1 VDNANRL
8 MEGSGNE
15 GRAKSLLSLPIMMRA
30 YEESGTDFLKADI
43 SPLAPPALVA
53 EIKEILVAIS
63 WC

>member
-1 VDNANRL
+1 

-15 GRAKSLLSLPIMMRA
+15 GRAKSLSLLIMMGA
-30 YEESGTDFLKADI
+30 YEESGTDFLKAEV

-53 EIKEILVAIS
+53 EIKEILVTIS